1 VALGRSNRYLDA
13 LSSASSSRVLN
24 LATIAHANAQN
35 PDFRTRPL
43 FTSPVINSAI
53 ILKHRVR
60 ADETYLFDDARL
72 VATKIIVPFDTRNL
86 RAGGRSF
93 FVNERGY
100 DEKLRDVGIYGGS
113 DSSFDRDREVL
124 RIMDS
129 VPSLDPFLLREHFR
143 AAGVQCAE
151 GYFEI
156 SRADRMR
163 MHGFVAGEIRK
174 LITLATGAG
183 GAQSTA
189 KLATAML
196 SNEIDEK
203 LEPLRLTLAMSGRDF
218 HEGVFSWRGFLY
230 YKWSMERFWP
240 DVLTV
245 LREIKEVQPFGAID
259 ADRRAYLTD
268 SRRGIIEKVRDSG
281 QCITKLLGIYD
292 AAYDDLV
299 QRHQPKRFREFL
311 LSAPHMFVE
320 LGDRIGAISHIVS
333 FWRYRFPER
342 AGSLIDAEE
351 LTTIFQDFNSS
362 FAGASDLELV

>member
-1 VALGRSNRYLDA
+1 MALGRSNRYLDA
-13 LSSASSSRVLN
+13 LVSAASSRVLN
-24 LATIAHANAQN
+24 LASIALANAHN
-35 PDFRTRPL
+35 PEYRARPL
-43 FTSPVINSAI
+43 FVSPVINTAI

-72 VATKIIVPFDTRNL
+72 VATKIIVPFDIRNL

-93 FVNERGY
+93 FVGERGY
-100 DEKLRDVGIYGGS
+100 DDKLADVGIYGGGEGS
-113 DSSFDRDREVL
+113 IDRDREVL
-124 RIMDS
+124 KIMDG

-143 AAGVQCAE
+143 AAGVACGE
-151 GYFEI
+151 CYFEI

-163 MHGFVAGEIRK
+163 MHSFVADEIRK
-174 LITLATGAG
+174 LITLATGSTG
-183 GAQSTA
+183 TQSTA

-196 SNEIDEK
+196 SAEIDEK
-203 LEPLRLTLAMSGRDF
+203 LEPLRQTLNMTGRDF

-240 DVLTV
+240 DVIEV
-245 LREIKEVQPFGAID
+245 LREIRCVQPYGAMD
-259 ADRRAYLTD
+259 AEKRAFLIGTRR
-268 SRRGIIEKVRDSG
+268 SIIERARDSG
-281 QCITKLLGIYD
+281 QRISRMLAFYD
-292 AAYDDLV
+292 AAYADLV
-299 QRHQPKRFREFL
+299 QRHQPKRFRDFL

-342 AGSLIDAEE
+342 TNGMIDAEE

-362 FAGASDLELV
+362 FSGANLAFV

>member
-1 VALGRSNRYLDA
+1 MALGRSNRYLDA

-24 LATIAHANAQN
+24 LAILALSNTAN
-35 PDFRTRPL
+35 PDFRAKPL
-43 FTSPVINSAI
+43 FQSPVINSAI

-60 ADETYLFDDARL
+60 ADETYLFDDRRL
-72 VATKIIVPFDTRNL
+72 VATKIIVPFDTKNL

-100 DEKLRDVGIYGGS
+100 DDKLRDVGIYGTDTG
-113 DSSFDRDREVL
+113 FDRDREVL
-124 RIMDS
+124 RIMDG

-143 AAGVQCAE
+143 AAGVNCAE
-151 GYFEI
+151 CYFEI
-156 SRADRMR
+156 SRADRIR
-163 MHGFVAGEIRK
+163 MHGFVAGEISK
-174 LITLATGAG
+174 LITLAAG
-183 GAQSTA
+183 VSGAQSTA

-240 DVLTV
+240 DVLAV
-245 LREIKEVQPFGAID
+245 LREIKEVQPYGAID
-259 ADRRAYLTD
+259 SERRAYLSD

-281 QCITKLLGIYD
+281 LCITKLLGIYD
-292 AAYDDLV
+292 AAYDDMV
-299 QRHQPKRFREFL
+299 QRHQPKRFRDFL
-311 LSAPHMFVE
+311 LSAPHMFVD

-333 FWRYRFPER
+333 FWRYRFPEK

-351 LTTIFQDFNSS
+351 LTNIFQDFNSS
-362 FAGASDLELV
+362 FTGASDLELV

>member
-1 VALGRSNRYLDA
+1 MALGRSHRYLDA
-13 LSSASSSRVLN
+13 LASASSSRVLN
-24 LATIAHANAQN
+24 LAAIALANAQN
-35 PDFRTRPL
+35 PEHRTRPL
-43 FTSPVINSAI
+43 FTSPVINCAI

-60 ADETYLFDDARL
+60 ADETSLFDDARL
-72 VATKIIVPFDTRNL
+72 VATKIIVPFDIGNL

-93 FVNERGY
+93 FVHERGY
-100 DEKLRDVGIYGGS
+100 DDKLRDVGIYGS
-113 DSSFDRDREVL
+113 DGSFDRDREVL
-124 RIMDS
+124 RVMDT

-143 AAGVQCAE
+143 AAGIGCAE
-151 GYFEI
+151 CYFEI

-163 MHGFVAGEIRK
+163 MHGFVAGEIRR
-174 LITLATGAG
+174 LITLATGG
-183 GAQSTA
+183 GTQSTA

-203 LEPLRLTLAMSGRDF
+203 LEPLRRTLAMTGRDF

-240 DVLTV
+240 DVLAV

-259 ADRRAYLTD
+259 PDRRAFLAD
-268 SRRGIIEKVRDSG
+268 SRRGIIERVRDSG

-311 LSAPHMFVE
+311 LSAPHLFVD
-320 LGDRIGAISHIVS
+320 LGDRIGAISHVVS
-333 FWRYRFPER
+333 FWRYRFPDK
-342 AGSLIDAEE
+342 AASLIDAEE
-351 LTTIFQDFNSS
+351 LTNIFQDFNSS
-362 FAGASDLELV
+362 FSGASDLELV